1 MNKPTLDLQD
11 IVADCELDLWD
22 NVARKHMPL
31 SRSGDCDPM
40 QAFELE
46 QALENAIRH
55 WWRWNGSEYY
65 NLKDGVDIL
74 DDNIEANGIIEFEED

>member
-11 IVADCELDLWD
+11 IVADCELDFWD
-22 NVARKHMPL
+22 NVARRHMPL

-40 QAFELE
+40 QAIVLE

-55 WWRWNGSEYY
+55 WWRWNGSEHY
-65 NLKDGVDIL
+65 NLKVDG
-74 DDNIEANGIIEFEED
+74 EIIEISPIKIELYDDYDD

>member
-1 MNKPTLDLQD
+1 MNKPTLNLND
-11 IVADCELDLWD
+11 IVADCELDFWD

-46 QALENAIRH
+46 RALHKAIKH

-65 NLKDGVDIL
+65 NLEDDGDIL
-74 DDNIEANGIIEFEED
+74 EGED

>member
-1 MNKPTLDLQD
+1 MDKPTLNLND
-11 IVADCELDLWD
+11 IVSDCELDFWD

-46 QALENAIRH
+46 RAIEDNIKH
-55 WWRWNGSEYY
+55 WWHYNGGEHYSMKWDSWIYYYDNGSYEWC
-65 NLKDGVDIL
+65 
-74 DDNIEANGIIEFEED
+74 EEE